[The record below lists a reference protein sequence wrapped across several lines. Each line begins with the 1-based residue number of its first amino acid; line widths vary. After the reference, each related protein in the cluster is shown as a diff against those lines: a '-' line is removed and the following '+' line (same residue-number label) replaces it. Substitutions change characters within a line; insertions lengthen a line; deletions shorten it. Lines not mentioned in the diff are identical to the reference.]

1 MLDTVLTN
9 LHVPY
14 DLCVGNPI
22 SYLLFGGLLR
32 DYEPLIQALPVAGG
46 AGPGPGRPP
55 AARRPHAGLRRDKEV
70 TSYEALAK
78 QSNMTESNL
87 VKTIL

>member
-9 LHVPY
+9 LHFPY

-46 AGPGPGRPP
+46 ASPGPGRPP
-55 AARRPHAGLRRDKEV
+55 AARRPHARLRRGKEV

-87 VKTIL
+87 